1 MIKQLFDDN
10 FLPPFFSSLS
20 FLYAKYEESFLHTWP
35 SFFDEAFCA
44 GDLFSL
50 VLPITWKWIIIEHV
64 SHTEHAS
71 IEFIKKSRMDNLN
84 YLLPVYWPI
93 CYYGNPHYKR
103 HKCYQKQNYPQWCLH
118 FDLEHKNINIW
129 SINWMHTFGF
139 WNDQHNFDSVNP
151 WIVTYKICLFFSL
164 NDFIYLL

>member
-1 MIKQLFDDN
+1 MTKQLCDDN
-10 FLPPFFSSLS
+10 FSPPFFFSLS

-50 VLPITWKWIIIEHV
+50 VLPITWKWIIVEHV
-64 SHTEHAS
+64 SRTEHS
-71 IEFIKKSRMDNLN
+71 PIEFCTSKMPMDSLN

-129 SINWMHTFGF
+129 LLIHIRF
-139 WNDQHNFDSVNP
+139 WKEIWHNFDSVNP
-151 WIVTYKICLFFSL
+151 WIVTYKIGIFFSL
-164 NDFIYLL
+164 NNFIYLL